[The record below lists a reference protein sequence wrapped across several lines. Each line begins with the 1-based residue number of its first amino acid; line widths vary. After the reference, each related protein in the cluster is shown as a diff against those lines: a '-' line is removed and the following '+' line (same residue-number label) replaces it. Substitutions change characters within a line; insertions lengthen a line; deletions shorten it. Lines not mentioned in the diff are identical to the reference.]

1 MLQDKYFYTAKNLLM
16 IYEHKNQSLAPLHI
30 YYKRIFK
37 NVFLVSIVLILMLA
51 IGTFG
56 FYFFTTPHVLLIDA
70 FHNASMILSGMGPV
84 LPDQLT
90 FGGKIFSSLYAIF
103 SGVIFMSSVGF
114 ILTPVVHRFLH
125 RFHLQEK

>member
-1 MLQDKYFYTAKNLLM
+1 M
-16 IYEHKNQSLAPLHI
+16 YENKRAPIAPLHV
-30 YYKRIFK
+30 YYKRIFR
-37 NVFLVSIVLILMLA
+37 NIFLVSIVLCIMLA
-51 IGTFG
+51 IGTGG
-56 FYFFTTPHVLLIDA
+56 FYYFTIPHVLLIDA

-84 LPDQLT
+84 LAGQLT

-125 RFHLQEK
+125 RLHLQEK